1 MAFLTADPYFIYLV
15 LFYVFGQV
23 TPIGMGW
30 SSDSKQVNGATCVI
44 LVICAEILVTNSQ
57 EKTLLVKLEAQAKKQ
72 LLVLQRQEIQLI
84 VSVDVLSSAAAAS
97 VTSSDWLVSNWL
109 NALRGFHIP

>member
-1 MAFLTADPYFIYLV
+1 
-15 LFYVFGQV
+15 
-23 TPIGMGW
+23 
-30 SSDSKQVNGATCVI
+30 
-44 LVICAEILVTNSQ
+44 VTNSQ

-97 VTSSDWLVSNWL
+97 VTSSDWLVSN
-109 NALRGFHIP
+109 